1 MSNQFS
7 GRYMIICIEVY
18 SKDKGWIPFKKYE
31 RSELVWLFTQQRT
44 IKFASGEI
52 VYEGKLAEKPSI
64 TTNLKIEY
72 SYHSQ
77 NQQLHINRYSD
88 SSEDSDEDLA
98 IRDKYRVR
106 HLSKNDYWLYDLI
119 GVKAEPEDYWI
130 RIKIRR
136 ATR

>member
-7 GRYMIICIEVY
+7 GRYIIICIEVY

-31 RSELVWLFTQQRT
+31 RSELVWIFTQHRT

-52 VYEGKLAEKPSI
+52 VYEGKLAEKPSSA
-64 TTNLKIEY
+64 TNLKVEY
-72 SYHSQ
+72 SYHSH
-77 NQQLHINRYSD
+77 NQLLHIDR
-88 SSEDSDEDLA
+88 SEDSDDSNENVA
-98 IRDKYRVR
+98 KRDKYRVR
-106 HLSKNDYWLYDLI
+106 HLSQNDYWLYDLMR
-119 GVKAEPEDYWI
+119 VNVEPEDYWV